1 MDIISRKEAKA
12 QGLKHYFTGKPCK
25 HGHIAQRLTS
35 KGICMDCNRA
45 HNAAL
50 RADGYHRDYY
60 ANRMASDEE
69 FRAAKA
75 RGSRNHYHNVMKHDE
90 DRMAKHYARVAVYQQ
105 ENRDVFNA
113 NRRAFNA
120 RNPGYGRV
128 HVVARRAKIRHSE
141 LSPVEQ
147 AQVKAIYRLR
157 VALTRATGITYHVDH
172 RIPLAKGGKHHPDN
186 LWVIPAVENLRK
198 GAKLPPELAA

>member
-1 MDIISRKEAKA
+1 ME
-12 QGLKHYFTGKPCK
+12 
-25 HGHIAQRLTS
+25 
-35 KGICMDCNRA
+35 CNRA
-45 HNAAL
+45 HNAEL
-50 RADGYHRDYY
+50 RAAGYHRDYY
-60 ANRMASDEE
+60 AKRMEVDEE

-75 RGSRNHYHNVMKHDE
+75 RDSRNHYHKVMKHDE

-128 HVVARRAKIRHSE
+128 HVVARRANIRHSE
-141 LSPVEQ
+141 LTPVEQ

-157 VALTRATGITYHVDH
+157 VALTRATGIEYHVDH
-172 RIPLAKGGKHHPDN
+172 HIPLAKGGKHHPDN
-186 LWVIPAVENLRK
+186 LWVIPAVDNLRK
-198 GAKLPPELAA
+198 GAKLPQELAA